1 MIKKVISFTIL
12 LVIFLLGFQF
22 LISFLKTNHNIIYDL
37 EIEGEIYSIDETYKK
52 ISGRDY
58 YLFNVSIGDSNFLFK
73 SDNYFNKQKK
83 VVDSIKKYSNDNVT
97 CISLIYKNNYA
108 SAPLCIKDNN
118 LYSYQSFVNNE
129 NFDQFLDE
137 IPNFSSKILEDSNTT
152 HDFYDLEIY
161 DDYIYDDETLL
172 IYNYKNILRVN
183 SEIEDILTFSSY
195 DNYKNELGM
204 LVGKYYL
211 VPKFT
216 SDSDFT
222 LYYAFNVEN
231 EVIKDIELSK
241 PISKQSYLNGI
252 YDDKL
257 YLFDKSN
264 LIQYYIDPTSGE
276 SVEIGNVNKKG
287 INYQNGNSSEISVYD
302 LKNNN
307 IKFSESLSKYET
319 IDCELMFTFDEYA
332 IYYNDGV
339 FYKVYEDYL
348 DKPIYLLKKDNIKE
362 IIVKEDRIYFI
373 DNEFLYRY
381 DDYGLVTLI
390 KRDEFNYNFENI
402 YNVYIQ

>member
-231 EVIKDIELSK
+231 EVINSIIDKIKDIKFDFINEA
-241 PISKQSYLNGI
+241 GI
-252 YDDKL
+252 IGKNTLILTDDGKL
-257 YLFDKSN
+257 YTYSN
-264 LIQYYIDPTSGE
+264 NSNMTGVGATSDFTE
-276 SVEIGNVNKKG
+276 
-287 INYQNGNSSEISVYD
+287 
-302 LKNNN
+302 
-307 IKFSESLSKYET
+307 IKFDGAVVEQIETLDGLSLAVLSNGEVYGWGYNTYGILGEGYELGEVYPNPMKLNLSNVRT
-319 IDCELMFTFDEYA
+319 MSLGDGFAIFGTYA
-332 IYYNDGV
+332 GEVYGIGKNDYGQ
-339 FYKVYEDYL
+339 L
-348 DKPIYLLKKDNIKE
+348 GTGDNIGASTFVRCEELEK
-362 IIVKEDRIYFI
+362 
-373 DNEFLYRY
+373 
-381 DDYGLVTLI
+381 
-390 KRDEFNYNFENI
+390 
-402 YNVYIQ
+402 

>member
-1 MIKKVISFTIL
+1 MR
-12 LVIFLLGFQF
+12 
-22 LISFLKTNHNIIYDL
+22 D
-37 EIEGEIYSIDETYKK
+37 EIYSIDETYKK

-183 SEIEDILTFSSY
+183 SEIEDILTFH
-195 DNYKNELGM
+195 LM
-204 LVGKYYL
+204 II
-211 VPKFT
+211 
-216 SDSDFT
+216 
-222 LYYAFNVEN
+222 
-231 EVIKDIELSK
+231 IKM
-241 PISKQSYLNGI
+241 N
-252 YDDKL
+252 
-257 YLFDKSN
+257 
-264 LIQYYIDPTSGE
+264 
-276 SVEIGNVNKKG
+276 
-287 INYQNGNSSEISVYD
+287 
-302 LKNNN
+302 
-307 IKFSESLSKYET
+307 
-319 IDCELMFTFDEYA
+319 
-332 IYYNDGV
+332 
-339 FYKVYEDYL
+339 
-348 DKPIYLLKKDNIKE
+348 
-362 IIVKEDRIYFI
+362 
-373 DNEFLYRY
+373 
-381 DDYGLVTLI
+381 
-390 KRDEFNYNFENI
+390 
-402 YNVYIQ
+402 

>member
-1 MIKKVISFTIL
+1 M
-12 LVIFLLGFQF
+12 
-22 LISFLKTNHNIIYDL
+22 
-37 EIEGEIYSIDETYKK
+37 
-52 ISGRDY
+52 
-58 YLFNVSIGDSNFLFK
+58 
-73 SDNYFNKQKK
+73 
-83 VVDSIKKYSNDNVT
+83 
-97 CISLIYKNNYA
+97 
-108 SAPLCIKDNN
+108 
-118 LYSYQSFVNNE
+118 
-129 NFDQFLDE
+129 
-137 IPNFSSKILEDSNTT
+137 
-152 HDFYDLEIY
+152 
-161 DDYIYDDETLL
+161 
-172 IYNYKNILRVN
+172 RVN

-231 EVIKDIELSK
+231 EVIKDIELYK

-252 YDDKL
+252 YDGKL